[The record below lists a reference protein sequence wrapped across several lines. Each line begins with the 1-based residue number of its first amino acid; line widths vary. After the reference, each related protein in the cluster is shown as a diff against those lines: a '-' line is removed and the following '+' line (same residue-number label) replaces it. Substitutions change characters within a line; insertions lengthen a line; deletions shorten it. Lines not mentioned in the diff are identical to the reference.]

1 MEGMWT
7 EKLVE
12 RYIGPYRVKRIISS
26 NTIEL
31 ELPGSMKIHPV
42 VNVSRIQRY
51 RKQVKGQKKIPLAL
65 VIIEEEKEYKVERL
79 LNKRRRQGKWEYL
92 VR

>member
-1 MEGMWT
+1 MWT

-31 ELPGSMKIHPV
+31 ELPESIKIHPV

-51 RKQVKGQKKIPLAL
+51 RKQVKRQKKIPLTL
-65 VIIEEEKEYKVERL
+65 VIIEEKKEYKIERL

>member
-1 MEGMWT
+1 MWT

-31 ELPGSMKIHPV
+31 ELPGSIKIHPV
-42 VNVSRIQRY
+42 VNVRRIQRY
-51 RKQVKGQKKIPLAL
+51 RKQVKRQKKIPLTL
-65 VIIEEEKEYKVERL
+65 VIIEEKKEYKIERL